1 MLTLAVVPAIAGDA
15 TGCGPSERTA
25 PGAPAFSCSGCLGCV
40 SGVGCLAAVCS
51 ESLGSLCPT
60 WSIVAVVGSTRV
72 AGLDFIRRQ
81 RRDGGEPLQC
91 VSVPLWPAG
100 TAGTA
105 GTGAKPQPIGSEAG
119 LAIPAAERQWYPA
132 AAEPAEAEGGALAA
146 LRHAE
151 NDRGTDARG
160 QVDSSSKKRR
170 AGDGSSA
177 ELLGGFVVRWAV
189 RRESTVA
196 SAIIFVSKTFRLN
209 GAATLPV

>member
-1 MLTLAVVPAIAGDA
+1 MRRAAAHLSARHLVHLRFPVPAASA
-15 TGCGPSERTA
+15 ASVASAALPRCAPSPWAPFVPPGPSWPSWVQPVLRAWILFGGSVETEA
-25 PGAPAFSCSGCLGCV
+25 SVFSVCPCLFGPLEPLEPLEPEPNP
-40 SGVGCLAAVCS
+40 SRS
-51 ESLGSLCPT
+51 
-60 WSIVAVVGSTRV
+60 
-72 AGLDFIRRQ
+72 DRRQ
-81 RRDGGEPLQC
+81 
-91 VSVPLWPAG
+91 VSRSQQRNGNG
-100 TAGTA
+100 TR
-105 GTGAKPQPIGSEAG
+105 QP
-119 LAIPAAERQWYPA
+119 PNQQK
-132 AAEPAEAEGGALAA
+132 AEGGALAA
-146 LRHAE
+146 RRHAE